1 MHGGK
6 IHNKQKINKP
16 HTTTKTHKKKGNY
29 SILFLHTFGYCSKW
43 QISTKLIIQEI
54 LLIPLYKPY
63 QHWREFIIF
72 LKNTS
77 LEVTKC

>member
-6 IHNKQKINKP
+6 INNKQKINKP

-29 SILFLHTFGYCSKW
+29 SILFLHTFGYCNKW
-43 QISTKLIIQEI
+43 QIQYKINHARNFVNTTLRA
-54 LLIPLYKPY
+54 LLTLKRVYY
-63 QHWREFIIF
+63 F

-77 LEVTKC
+77 LEFAKC